1 MPDSFS
7 AQLARA
13 SLDLR
18 AMSKEV
24 RREIRPALKKAAEP
38 MVAAARAN
46 ASWSSR
52 IPRAIRVAV
61 IKRGVEIRVSAKRAP
76 HARPY
81 EGISG
86 NGQFRHPVFGNR
98 DRWVPQKTRPFL
110 DPAVKAHRN
119 KIRPSLFAIVEEA
132 AKRHGYR

>member
-1 MPDSFS
+1 MADSFT
-7 AQLARA
+7 AQLAQA
-13 SLDLR
+13 SRDLR
-18 AMSKEV
+18 AMSTEV
-24 RREIRPALKKAAEP
+24 RREIRPALKEVAEP
-38 MVAAARAN
+38 MVAAARSN

-52 IPRAIRVAV
+52 IPKAIRLAV
-61 IKRGVEIRVSAKRAP
+61 IKRGVEIRVSKARAP

-81 EGISG
+81 EGIGG
-86 NGQFRHPVFGNR
+86 NAQFRHPVFGNR

-119 KIRPSLFAIVEEA
+119 KIRPRLFEIVEEA